1 VALFIERAVSVMGEH
16 GSIVPEEEMGY
27 NSLDQRRDAAT
38 TNGILML
45 GEDDELCKGILN
57 LSGNFGFHWVRRL
70 RGEEEKATRVGLG
83 KFRQPWPS
91 RTATCTDTVDK
102 FANTLAR
109 KWSSLFRGR
118 LSSGMLRSIF
128 VPCTNASTSRGNAR
142 TFTSVPVGYGTGGAQ
157 LPERDFVE

>member
-1 VALFIERAVSVMGEH
+1 MALFIERAVSVAREH
-16 GSIVPEEEMGY
+16 RSIVSEGEIGY

-57 LSGNFGFHWVRRL
+57 LSGSFGFQWVRRL
-70 RGEEEKATRVGLG
+70 RGEKEKTTRVGLG

-102 FANTLAR
+102 FANTVAR
-109 KWSSLFRGR
+109 K
-118 LSSGMLRSIF
+118 
-128 VPCTNASTSRGNAR
+128 
-142 TFTSVPVGYGTGGAQ
+142 
-157 LPERDFVE
+157 